1 MSRAEWV
8 VRHLPEMTAGLRPAL
23 RAHLIHTLRPD
34 DLTAAAAIDATAHPT
49 GLHLHDV
56 SRDGI
61 PYVGI
66 ELAGDLGAL
75 LHGSRVVAFGDTAVA
90 ARRRLAEEDATGS
103 RTGLD
108 EVLIGHWS
116 SAPYDYGVMETSE
129 CELRADGTG
138 WSLLAHLGG
147 EWVTWLTWRC
157 PSPGLLEL
165 RTEGGQASRHRY
177 VVTAAPVTSVT
188 FEEPVELCHQYAK
201 SG

>member
-129 CELRADGTG
+129 CELR
-138 WSLLAHLGG
+138 
-147 EWVTWLTWRC
+147 
-157 PSPGLLEL
+157 EL

-177 VVTAAPVTSVT
+177 LVTTTPVTSVT